1 MPSGSAWHD
10 CWQSVF
16 DDDNDGNDSMTD
28 SVSGEARDDRD
39 SATVRLCCELVRRAS
54 VTPDDAGCQPLI
66 AERLQRAGFA
76 VEPMRHGEVDNLW
89 ARHGTAAPLLVL
101 AGHTDVVPA
110 GDATDWRHP
119 PFEAVF
125 EDRWLFGRGTADM
138 KGGVAAMVTA
148 AERFVAR
155 RPDHAGSV
163 ALLLTSDEE
172 GPAVDGTV
180 RVIDTLTARGEHID
194 HCVLGEPTSRNAFG
208 DTVKN
213 GRRGSLT
220 AYLTVNGIQGHV
232 AYPHLADN
240 PVHRALAPLTAL
252 TAIEWDQ
259 GDEHFP
265 PTTLQISNINAG
277 TGADNVIPGHLHVT
291 FNLRFNT
298 STTPERVKTTVHAL
312 FDKAGLD
319 YRIDWRL
326 SAEPFVTRPGTL
338 TDALNAAIADTT
350 GQSPALDT
358 GGGTSD
364 GRFVAPTGAQV
375 VEFGVHNATI
385 HQVNEHVD
393 WRDLNTLSSIY
404 ENMLERL
411 LGEQ

>member
-1 MPSGSAWHD
+1 
-10 CWQSVF
+10 
-16 DDDNDGNDSMTD
+16 MTAPA
-28 SVSGEARDDRD
+28 SGEHRDDRD
-39 SATVRLCCELVRRAS
+39 SATVSLCRELIRRPS
-54 VTPDDAGCQPLI
+54 VTPSDEGCQALL
-66 AERLQRAGFA
+66 AERLQSAGF
-76 VEPMRHGEVDNLW
+76 VTESMRHGEVDNLW
-89 ARHGTAAPLLVL
+89 ARHGDAAPLLVL
-101 AGHTDVVPA
+101 AGHTDVVPI
-110 GDATDWRHP
+110 GDESDWRHP
-119 PFEAVF
+119 PFGAVI
-125 EDRWLFGRGTADM
+125 EDHCLYGRGSADM

-148 AERFVAR
+148 AERFVAQH
-155 RPDHAGSV
+155 PAHAGSV

-180 RVIDTLTARGEHID
+180 RVVETLSARGIRID
-194 HCVLGEPTSRNAFG
+194 HCVLGEPTSRDAFG

-220 AYLTVNGIQGHV
+220 GYLTVNGIQGHV

-240 PVHRALAPLTAL
+240 PVHRAMAPLAAL
-252 TAIEWDQ
+252 TAIEWDH

-265 PTTLQISNINAG
+265 PTTLQISNMHAG
-277 TGADNVIPGHLHVT
+277 TGADNVIPGALRAT
-291 FNLRFNT
+291 FNLRYNT
-298 STTPERVKTTVHAL
+298 STAPDRVKTTVHAL
-312 FDKAGLD
+312 FDEAGLD

-326 SAEPFVTRPGTL
+326 SAEPFITRPGTL
-338 TDALNAAIADTT
+338 TDALTAAIADST
-350 GQSPALDT
+350 GQTAALDT

-375 VEFGVHNATI
+375 VEFGVSNATI

-411 LGEQ
+411 LGEK